1 MEEKFLAGDTI
12 TTLVVRN
19 IPPRF
24 TLEHL
29 LCQWPRE
36 IDFLYLPNSFEST
49 RNLSFAFVNFTSA
62 AAAEAFREQ
71 WHKKRLPGP
80 RSRKALDIGAA
91 EVLQLTA
98 SKRLL
103 LAASILR
110 SGFRRA
116 GLRFL
121 IKCSNISPEPIPFIL
136 EQKSGGVLA
145 VYPGLVTETAF

>member
-1 MEEKFLAGDTI
+1 MEEKFLAGETI

-29 LCQWPRE
+29 LCQWPVE
-36 IDFLYLPNSFEST
+36 IDFLYLPNSFESAG
-49 RNLSFAFVNFTSA
+49 NLSFAFVNFTSA

-91 EVLQLTA
+91 EVQGLTQNLA
-98 SKRLL
+98 RFGRGKCGRIKNPSFLPAVRCNGRLVDSREARRMFD
-103 LAASILR
+103 AA
-110 SGFRRA
+110 A
-116 GLRFL
+116 
-121 IKCSNISPEPIPFIL
+121 
-136 EQKSGGVLA
+136 A
-145 VYPGLVTETAF
+145 M